1 MKTLVSASIL
11 SADFGRLQ
19 EEVDSVV
26 AAGADLIH
34 VDVMDGHFVPNITFG
49 APVMKCIQSE
59 VPFDIHLMIENPADF
74 IDDFKKALGRDPNG
88 DIFTVHAEACPHLHG
103 VIQQIK
109 AAGFK
114 AAVAINPG
122 TSLSAIEEVVDELD
136 MVLVM
141 TVNPGYSGQSF
152 IESALDKVRE
162 LRVQCP
168 DLDIEVDGGVS
179 DQTAGK
185 CKAAGANVL
194 VSASYLFGSTDRQ
207 GAIELLKSA

>member
-1 MKTLVSASIL
+1 MNIKVSASIL

-26 AAGADLIH
+26 EAGCDLIH

-49 APVMKCIQSE
+49 APVMKKIKTS
-59 VPFDIHLMIENPADF
+59 VPFDIHLMIENPEDF
-74 IDDFKKALGRDPNG
+74 IDDFRDALGREPNG
-88 DIFTVHAEACPHLHG
+88 DILTVHYEACPHLHG
-103 VIQQIK
+103 VIQKIK

-122 TSLSAIEEVVDELD
+122 TSLAAIEEVVEMLD

-152 IESALDKVRE
+152 IGEALDKVRE
-162 LRVQCP
+162 LRAHMP
-168 DLDIEVDGGVS
+168 SLDIEVDGGVS
-179 DQTAGK
+179 DKTVHA

-194 VSASYLFGSTDRQ
+194 VSASYLFGSQDK
-207 GAIELLKSA
+207 AAAVDLLRG